1 MPVTFEIRE
10 NDYVAYY
17 VLSDPWEAH
26 DLSALYPQDILFRN
40 SVDHVVHTFMNVS
53 AVRRVPPN
61 VIHVR
66 IGAPA
71 FIHPNS
77 GQLVMV
83 GAQSFPKMMA
93 ETIFRLAHYQRA
105 RFFDTEA
112 DGWEYTRQL
121 IKNEAYEL
129 ASVE

>member
-40 SVDHVVHTFMNVS
+40 SVDHVVHTFMNVI
-53 AVRRVPPN
+53 A
-61 VIHVR
+61 VR

-105 RFFDTEA
+105 RFFDT
-112 DGWEYTRQL
+112 
-121 IKNEAYEL
+121 
-129 ASVE
+129 

>member
-1 MPVTFEIRE
+1 MAVKCEMWE
-10 NDYVAYY
+10 NGYVAFC
-17 VLSDPWEAH
+17 VLSEPWEAP
-26 DLSALYPQDILFRN
+26 DLRALYPEDILFRN

-53 AVRRVPPN
+53 AVRRVPSN

-71 FIHPNS
+71 FIHPNT

-83 GAQSFPKMMA
+83 GAQSFPKIMA

-112 DGWEYTRQL
+112 EGWEYT
-121 IKNEAYEL
+121 
-129 ASVE
+129 